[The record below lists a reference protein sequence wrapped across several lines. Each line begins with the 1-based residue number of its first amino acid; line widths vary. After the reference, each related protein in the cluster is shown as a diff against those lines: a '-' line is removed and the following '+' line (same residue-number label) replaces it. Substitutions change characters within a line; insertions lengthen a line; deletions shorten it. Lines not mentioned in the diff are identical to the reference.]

1 MKIAPLCGK
10 TYYTGKKC
18 KIINIWKEA
27 GGIGSTENVFAEERK
42 NLIVDYVKLK
52 SKATVGELCEKFSVS
67 PATIRND
74 LRELADY
81 GLLERTH
88 GGAMIK
94 SSVNFELSNVEKEI
108 VGVEQKKA
116 IAKKALHFV
125 KDGISIALDAGTT
138 CLELAKLLGHFR
150 DLTVV
155 TNDLNIAA
163 YLDGNTNVNVI
174 LAGGQLR
181 KGFHYTVG
189 DMAVATLENLNVDV
203 AFIAANG
210 VDCEK
215 GLSTP
220 KFETGMIKKKMI
232 DHSKEVVVLAD
243 SKKINFV
250 SFVKFGK
257 IEDADI
263 LITDE
268 GADEEF
274 AEAVRAKGV
283 RVELAP
289 VAR

>member
-1 MKIAPLCGK
+1 MLVKNVIF
-10 TYYTGKKC
+10 
-18 KIINIWKEA
+18 INIRKEA
-27 GGIGSTENVFAEERK
+27 GGIGSAENFFAEERK
-42 NLIVDYVKLK
+42 SLIVDYVKLK
-52 SKATVGELCEKFSVS
+52 SKATVGELCAKFSVS

-74 LRELADY
+74 LRELADN

-88 GGAMIK
+88 GGAMVK
-94 SSVNFELSNVEKEI
+94 SSVNFELNNVEKEV
-108 VGVEQKKA
+108 VGVAQKKA
-116 IAKKALHFV
+116 IAKKAIQFV

-138 CLELAKLLGHFR
+138 CMELAKLLGHFK

-163 YLDGNTNVNVI
+163 YLDGNTGANVI

-189 DMAVATLENLNVDV
+189 DMAVSTLENLNVDV

-210 VDCEK
+210 VHCEK

-232 DHSKEVVVLAD
+232 DNSKEVVVLVD
-243 SKKINFV
+243 SQKINFV
-250 SFVKFGK
+250 SFVKFGR
-257 IEDADI
+257 IEDANI

-268 GADEEF
+268 EADAGFVES
-274 AEAVRAKGV
+274 VRAKGV
-283 RVELAP
+283 RVELAS
-289 VAR
+289 VKNSG